1 MIDFNQHGPAS
12 SSGTTSPQLRL
23 QQRLRRNDQGR
34 WIEGPSVESVPAI
47 VADADPVNPP
57 SPFGQSWADRQ
68 ESESNG
74 HDAPMPP
81 GGLSAP
87 PQQEPDAEVMDRFD
101 PPSSRVINDTTFPL
115 QRTEGEATP
124 GPTAPIRGPIGP
136 SVDPGWRPDPA
147 HNGAWN
153 EVDHEPI
160 EESWSREWVE
170 RAGGDPS
177 FGGRGMSRSTEPD
190 YGHADVDVGLEDF
203 GTDGRSFD
211 EEELESGAAARRN
224 AIEWAV
230 VLVAATLLALV
241 LRAVL
246 LQAFYIPSPSMED
259 TLLIRDRVLVNKL
272 SYRLHDINRGDIV
285 VFRRTAAELE
295 LAGPDEPKDVIK
307 RVIALPG
314 ETIEIRDNQVLI
326 NGRLL
331 VEPYLNESTAMPDFG
346 PEVVPED
353 QIFVMGDNR
362 NLSSDSRGELGTIET
377 DRVVGR
383 AFFLFWPLDRLS
395 LL

>member
-1 MIDFNQHGPAS
+1 MTDFNQHGPAPS
-12 SSGTTSPQLRL
+12 SDATAPQLRL
-23 QQRLRRNDQGR
+23 QQRLRRNDRGR
-34 WIEGPSVESVPAI
+34 WIEGPPVETEQAI
-47 VADADPVNPP
+47 VADADPVKPP
-57 SPFGQSWADRQ
+57 SRFGQWWADQ
-68 ESESNG
+68 HESAPDG

-81 GGLSAP
+81 SGVSAP
-87 PQQEPDAEVMDRFD
+87 PQPEPDAVAMGRSD
-101 PPSSRVINDTTFPL
+101 PPSSRMINDTTFPL
-115 QRTEGEATP
+115 RRTEGEATP
-124 GPTAPIRGPIGP
+124 GPSVPIRGPIGP
-136 SVDPGWRPDPA
+136 GLDPGWRPDPA

-153 EVDHEPI
+153 EGGYEPI

-170 RAGGDPS
+170 RGGGDPS
-177 FGGRGMSRSTEPD
+177 FGGRDVPRSTESG
-190 YGHADVDVGLEDF
+190 YGHDDDGVGLEDF
-203 GTDGRSFD
+203 GTDGSSFD

-285 VFRRTAAELE
+285 VFHRTAAELE

-326 NGRLL
+326 DDQLL
-331 VEPYLNESTAMPDFG
+331 LEPYLNESTAMPDFG

>member
-1 MIDFNQHGPAS
+1 MTDSNQHGPARLS
-12 SSGTTSPQLRL
+12 DAAPPQLHL
-23 QQRLRRNDQGR
+23 EQRLRRNDRGR
-34 WIEGPSVESVPAI
+34 WIEGPPVESEPAI
-47 VADADPVNPP
+47 VADADPINPT
-57 SPFGQSWADRQ
+57 SRFGQRWADQ
-68 ESESNG
+68 YEPKPDG
-74 HDAPMPP
+74 HDAPGPP
-81 GGLSAP
+81 GGVSAR
-87 PQQEPDAEVMDRFD
+87 PQPEPDAEPVDRLD
-101 PPSSRVINDTTFPL
+101 PPSSRTINDTTFPL
-115 QRTEGEATP
+115 RRTEGEAMT
-124 GPTAPIRGPIGP
+124 GPSAPIRGPIGP
-136 SVDPGWRPDPA
+136 GVDPGWRPDPA
-147 HNGAWN
+147 HNGARN
-153 EVDHEPI
+153 EGGYEPI

-170 RAGGDPS
+170 RGGGDPS
-177 FGGRGMSRSTEPD
+177 LGGRDVSRSAESGYGPD
-190 YGHADVDVGLEDF
+190 DVDDQLEDF

-272 SYRLHDINRGDIV
+272 SYRLHDINRGDVV
-285 VFRRTAAELE
+285 VFHRTAAELE

-314 ETIEIRDNQVLI
+314 ETIEILDNQVLI
-326 NGRLL
+326 NGQLL
-331 VEPYLNESTAMPDFG
+331 LEPYLNESTAMPDFG